1 MRLSVTGCLA
11 ILGRQKYI
19 FWRMIF
25 KSKESKPFE
34 PPAQFFMYTSPLLH
48 APARIFRLL
57 LNAPGFAF
65 QYLAKLYLDLLLLR
79 QGPQQLPV
87 SRSWLRLLLVSYT
100 LSNVAVIWPLAPL
113 PAATLLGV
121 FDLLLVAAVT
131 AILLWVK
138 GLFNRY
144 HQTLSAVTGCGT
156 VFNLLSVPLLYG
168 SGLEST
174 APEQAEVLAAP
185 ILLLSIAFSCWSFAV
200 SVHIIRHALSLSVGR
215 SILLNIGLFA
225 LYYQLGQKGLQL
237 LS

>member
-1 MRLSVTGCLA
+1 MRLSATGCLA

-19 FWRMIF
+19 SWRLIF
-25 KSKESKPFE
+25 KSKESKPLD
-34 PPAQFFMYTSPLLH
+34 PPARFFMYTFSPLH
-48 APARIFRLL
+48 APARISRLL

-87 SRSWLRLLLVSYT
+87 SRSWLRLLLVFYA
-100 LSNVAVIWPLAPL
+100 LSNVAVLWQVAPL
-113 PAATLLGV
+113 LAATLLGL
-121 FDLLLVAAVT
+121 FDLLLVATVT
-131 AILLWVK
+131 AGLLWAK

-144 HQTLSAVTGCGT
+144 QQTLSAVTGCGT
-156 VFNLLSVPLLYG
+156 VFNVLSVPLVYG
-168 SGLEST
+168 GGLET
-174 APEQAEVLAAP
+174 MAPEQAEVLAAP

-215 SILLNIGLFA
+215 SILLNIGLFT
-225 LYYQLGQKGLQL
+225 LYYQLGQTGLRL